1 MADNAATTADEVD
14 ITLQMAIKA
23 LRQLPIY
30 FAQCEDLVV
39 NSRRSQLVQ
48 KFIVALTQGGG
59 SGHIFRAIDLLSHD
73 ANRYIGD
80 MLAWMHQVIASEEE
94 FLEAVFGN
102 AAQNSQP
109 SMNDHED
116 GEKNDDSVP
125 MTLSSTHD
133 LLARCLQGL
142 GRPLRVR
149 IMQTLESNSS
159 LEMLYLLAD
168 LLRFYESTFASI
180 IKVENA
186 VHSAVKGCLL
196 ECQRMFSTALKKQA
210 KSLQEN
216 PPAYP
221 LDLTASHMTREC
233 GRQIREIMKVSEQAL
248 SLSNA
253 DGGDDEIFS
262 LNNVIGG
269 IIQPILQACRVS
281 GQQLGR
287 SDTAVFMLNN
297 VAIIT
302 HVSVF
307 RASLSLLVLL
317 R

>member
-1 MADNAATTADEVD
+1 MIYSHDLHLCLSSIIGQHQDVAYQKLFDWVKRECELVADNAATTADEVD

-159 LEMLYLLAD
+159 LEMLYLL
-168 LLRFYESTFASI
+168 LL
-180 IKVENA
+180 
-186 VHSAVKGCLL
+186 GCLH
-196 ECQRMFSTALKKQA
+196 CM
-210 KSLQEN
+210 
-216 PPAYP
+216 
-221 LDLTASHMTREC
+221 
-233 GRQIREIMKVSEQAL
+233 
-248 SLSNA
+248 
-253 DGGDDEIFS
+253 
-262 LNNVIGG
+262 
-269 IIQPILQACRVS
+269 
-281 GQQLGR
+281 
-287 SDTAVFMLNN
+287 
-297 VAIIT
+297 
-302 HVSVF
+302 
-307 RASLSLLVLL
+307 
-317 R
+317 